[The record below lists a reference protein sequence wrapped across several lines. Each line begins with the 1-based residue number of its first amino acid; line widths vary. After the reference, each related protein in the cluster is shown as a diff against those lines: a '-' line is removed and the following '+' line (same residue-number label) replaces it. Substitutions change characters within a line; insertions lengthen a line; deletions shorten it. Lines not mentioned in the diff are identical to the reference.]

1 MNIAQTRYPGLEILH
16 DPARNKGTAFTAT
29 EREKLGLTGLLPDVV
44 ETIDDQVERVLMQLD
59 HKHSDIDRFVYLT
72 GLLDTNETLF
82 YRVIMANPVRFLPIV
97 YDPTIGEACLKFSH
111 IMRRT
116 RGVYLSIEHKGR
128 VDQLLS
134 HWPDKDVRFICV
146 TNGGRI
152 LGLGDIGANGMG
164 IPIGKLQ
171 LYTAAAGVPPQHLL
185 PMFLDS
191 GTNNDEILA
200 DPLYVGLR
208 KRRPATEELY
218 PFVDEFVDAVQKRYP
233 NCCIHFEDWTGS
245 DAVHLLA
252 RYRDKVCCYND
263 DIQGTAGI
271 ALAGMINALKIKGGS
286 LKDER
291 IFFAGAGSAGIGL
304 ANLMVSEMVNEGL
317 SEDEARARVTMF
329 DVNGLLEKSR
339 TDLFDFQIPYAHDHA
354 PTRDLAAAISSVKP
368 TTLIGVSTVGG
379 LFTQKVVGAMSA
391 FNERPVIFAL
401 SNPTDHAECTAE
413 EAYRWSGGKAI
424 YAAGVQFPP
433 VHLDGETH
441 LPGQANNL
449 YIFPA
454 VAMAVYGTRATRVPD
469 ALFIEAARAV
479 ADQVPKHLLDQG
491 ALFPPQAE
499 ILKTSIATATHVAE
513 KVFELGL
520 AQVSRPGHTAAF
532 VEQHVYRAEYPI
544 VE

>member
-1 MNIAQTRYPGLEILH
+1 MNTAQSAFPGLDILH
-16 DPARNKGTAFTAT
+16 DPARNKGTAFTVT
-29 EREKLGLTGLLPDVV
+29 ERENLGLTGLLPDVV
-44 ETIDDQVERVLMQLD
+44 ETIDEQVERVLMQLG
-59 HKHSDIDRFVYLT
+59 HKHSDIDRFVYLI

-82 YRVIMANPVRFLPIV
+82 YRVIMADPVRFLPIV

-116 RGVYLSIEHKGR
+116 RGIYLSIEQKGS
-128 VDQLLS
+128 VGQLLS

-171 LYTAAAGVPPQHLL
+171 LYTAAAGVPPKHLL
-185 PMFLDS
+185 PMFLDA
-191 GTNNDEILA
+191 GTNNEEILA

-208 KRRPATEELY
+208 RRRPTTEELY

-291 IFFAGAGSAGIGL
+291 IFFVGAGSAGIGL

-317 SEDEARARVTMF
+317 SEDEARTRITMF

-339 TDLFDFQIPYAHDHA
+339 TDLFDFQTPYAHDNA
-354 PTRDLAAAISSVKP
+354 PTQDLATAISRVRP
-368 TTLIGVSTVGG
+368 TTLIGVSTVGR
-379 LFTQKVVGAMSA
+379 LFTQKIVETMSEV
-391 FNERPVIFAL
+391 NERPVIFAL

-413 EAYRWSGGKAI
+413 EAYRWSAGKAI
-424 YAAGVQFPP
+424 FAAGVQFPP
-433 VHLDGETH
+433 VHVESETR

-454 VAMAVYGTRATRVPD
+454 VAMAVYSTRASRVPD

-479 ADQVPKHLLDQG
+479 ADQVPTNLLDQG
-491 ALFPPQAE
+491 SLFPPQAE
-499 ILKTSIATATHVAE
+499 ILKTSIVTATRVAE
-513 KVFELGL
+513 KVFQLGL
-520 AQVSRPGHTAAF
+520 AQVARPDDVAAF
-532 VEQHVYRAEYPI
+532 IEQHVYRAEYPAI
-544 VE
+544 D